1 MIKRYRER
9 RYIEAIQFENTPST
23 IQAIIDFVGLPVS
36 VEYTSSGVQMR
47 IIRTPYNVV
56 IVQVGECIVKHD
68 DGNLSVCTVGDL
80 EENYDEV
87 IE

>member
-9 RYIEAIQFENTPST
+9 SYIDAIQFENTPTS

-47 IIRTPYNVV
+47 IIRNPYNVV
-56 IVQVGECIVKHD
+56 IVKVGECLVKHAD
-68 DGNLSVCTVGDL
+68 DSLSVCTVEHLD
-80 EENYDEV
+80 ENYDEV